1 MYPLLNV
8 FQAREKWKRKTGEKL
23 MCVSQWG
30 VGCWGRGLGIRFR
43 RKGND
48 GFFVLI
54 SLFEKK
60 MK

>member
-8 FQAREKWKRKTGEKL
+8 FEARENRREKQ
-23 MCVSQWG
+23 MCVSQGG
-30 VGCWGRGLGIRFR
+30 VRCWGRGLGIRFR